1 MVWFSKQ
8 NDVRVVAGTYQFFT
22 GSIPTAAGFEYLI
35 ESAANN
41 TDLSDP
47 YYAQFNQENRFIN
60 FANNLGTVGVGALAF
75 QQEYGSL
82 TFEQTIRKAY
92 DEIVGIAAAQAA
104 GIDTEAAIQFF
115 INARGFYQTVA
126 LERLG
131 GVPLEQAIKI
141 VALGSI
147 INEAIKAGV
156 GKYAEGVTELVAD
169 VSPDGAS
176 NLLGTSIV
184 DSGGA
189 TFLLTPGQD
198 FADAQGSFRNG
209 PENPSDFRFT
219 AASETVTATAQTVTD
234 IDVLSDQST
243 ADNDVMN
250 IAASGDTLGAI
261 LDLGTVANIETFNV
275 VAANFGQQQQRM
287 DFVDV
292 TGGKRVDLDGTLT
305 NELELTA
312 ISASGI
318 TTVDASGLI
327 SANFGINVSFG
338 NAVDNLGRT
347 LIGGVGND
355 SLGGS
360 PVADQL
366 SGNGGDDFLN
376 GFGGNDVIIGGAGFD
391 FYLGGG
397 GSDRFG
403 FEATAASNGEDVFG
417 AGGFDVGANGD
428 IVDFLSFLKVSGV
441 VLEVAAGTLA
451 NQGVDATGANI
462 IIFENDPN
470 MDDEGDLEASVGA
483 GVGLLNIGA
492 NRDVVVI
499 FQNALGNSE
508 AFYVETNAAGQ
519 VGPDDV
525 DLVATFEGV
534 ASADFVSAN
543 FL

>member
-189 TFLLTPGQD
+189 TFLLTIGQD

-209 PENPSDFRFT
+209 PQNPSDFKFSS
-219 AASETVTATAQTVTD
+219 ASETVTATAQTANGD
-234 IDVLSDQST
+234 DVLSDPST
-243 ADNDVMN
+243 GDNDVMN
-250 IAASGDTLGAI
+250 ITASGDTPGAI
-261 LDLGTVANIETFNV
+261 LDLGTVAKVETFNAV
-275 VAANFGQQQQRM
+275 FQNFGQQQQRM
-287 DFVDV
+287 DFDGV
-292 TGGKRVDLDGTLT
+292 TGAKTVDLDGTLA
-305 NELELTA
+305 NELELIA

-470 MDDEGDLEASVGA
+470 MDDEGDLEAAVGA

-499 FQNALGNSE
+499 FQTGANSQ

-534 ASADFVSAN
+534 ASVDFVPAN